1 MRNPAQPPRG
11 QGFVRASPVP
21 CDDPSPDWIIS
32 SYSSGSIS
40 GVSSQEQLL
49 QSARR
54 VWPYARSHVS
64 RELGPQQHD
73 PENATL
79 AAEVWEDVLQS
90 IGRSLGRLRISSV
103 EVGDMDAYLMGA
115 FRHRFNRIRRRQKRR
130 ERTIQLV
137 ATAAELDALAAKR
150 GLHAVIDFERWI
162 LAKEVFA
169 AMDRWT
175 RRVWTARQ
183 YGYSWNEIAGC
194 LNKEGG
200 SVKMRFKYKLT
211 RLRVQL
217 GG

>member
-1 MRNPAQPPRG
+1 M
-11 QGFVRASPVP
+11 P

-32 SYSSGSIS
+32 SYSSGTIS
-40 GVSSQEQLL
+40 GVSGQEQLL

-54 VWPYARSHVS
+54 VWPNVRSHVS
-64 RELGPQQHD
+64 RELGPQQRD

-90 IGRSLGRLRISSV
+90 IGRGLGRLRVSSA
-103 EVGDMDAYLMGA
+103 EIGDMDAYLMGA
-115 FRHRFNRIRRRQKRR
+115 FCHRFNRIRRLQERR

-150 GLHAVIDFERWI
+150 GLCAVIDFERWI

-169 AMDRWT
+169 IMDRWT

-194 LNKEGG
+194 LNKAEG